1 MRIAS
6 VTRIAVLG
14 LGLLPWSAQAQT
26 PTPAERAAESARRT
40 IAAAP
45 GKADGYTE
53 LALALARR
61 ARETADPGFYDQANA
76 ALDEALA
83 VAPGNFEAEKMRT
96 WVLLGK
102 HEFTRALEAAQALNR
117 RAPDDL
123 QVYGFLTDAYV
134 ELGQYAQAE
143 QACQWMLD
151 LRPGNLA
158 AFTRA
163 AYLREIFGDIDGA
176 IELMQQSLDR
186 TPPTETED
194 RAWLMTHI
202 GHLELVNGRADRAE
216 AALTAALTLVPDYH
230 YALANLAKVRSAQG
244 RDADAAAI
252 LATHVAVAPHPEN
265 YFGLA
270 EALRKAGRA
279 AEARRAYAE
288 FETRARKEMD
298 GWDNANREL
307 IFYYAEQGKKPAE
320 ALRIAERE
328 VARRQD
334 VATLDAYAWALRANH
349 RQREAREVMERV
361 LSIGVRE
368 PATLTRAKALGA
380 GARTPA
386 AKMASSR

>member
-1 MRIAS
+1 
-6 VTRIAVLG
+6 
-14 LGLLPWSAQAQT
+14 
-26 PTPAERAAESARRT
+26 
-40 IAAAP
+40 
-45 GKADGYTE
+45 
-53 LALALARR
+53 
-61 ARETADPGFYDQANA
+61 
-76 ALDEALA
+76 
-83 VAPGNFEAEKMRT
+83 
-96 WVLLGK
+96 
-102 HEFTRALEAAQALNR
+102 
-117 RAPDDL
+117 
-123 QVYGFLTDAYV
+123 
-134 ELGQYAQAE
+134 
-143 QACQWMLD
+143 
-151 LRPGNLA
+151 
-158 AFTRA
+158 
-163 AYLREIFGDIDGA
+163 
-176 IELMQQSLDR
+176 MQQSLDR

-216 AALTAALTLVPDYH
+216 AALTVALTLVPDYH

-252 LATHVAVAPHPEN
+252 LATHVAGAPHPEN

-270 EALRKAGRA
+270 EALRKAGRG

-288 FETRARKEMD
+288 FETRARQEMD

-307 IFYYAEQGKKPAE
+307 IFYYADQGKRPAE

-368 PATLTRAKALGA
+368 PATLARAKALGA

>member
-6 VTRIAVLG
+6 ATRIAVLG
-14 LGLLPWSAQAQT
+14 LGLLPWYAQAQT

-76 ALDEALA
+76 ALDTALA

-102 HEFTRALEAAQALNR
+102 HEFAKALEAAQALNR

-163 AYLREIFGDIDGA
+163 AYLREMFGDIDGA

-244 RDADAAAI
+244 RHADAAAV
-252 LATHVAVAPHPEN
+252 LGTHVAVAPHPEN

-368 PATLTRAKALGA
+368 PATLIRAKALGA
-380 GARTPA
+380 GARNPA
-386 AKMASSR
+386 AKMAASR